1 MIDAHNHL
9 YSLKEFEDIPS
20 LMRRARQAGIMRM
33 LCNTARESDWEETAH
48 LMELYPGEIIGA
60 FGIHPWYVKETES
73 GWMERL
79 ASRLGRYPEAVIGE
93 TGLDFH
99 HHPESAALQEEFF
112 LEHLKLGA
120 LLRRPV
126 SIHCVRSWEGLL
138 GVFKKIPRKAL
149 PPALHFHA
157 YNGGKELLEKLLG
170 LGGWFSFAGTVLYE
184 KNRRGREALQQ
195 LFQMRPD
202 RLLLETDA
210 PDLPAPEPYRMGLLK
225 DSSGR
230 GRSEPADLRL
240 ILGGVSAFLQVE
252 EEELEEQIEAN
263 FEIFLKVGNV

>member
-1 MIDAHNHL
+1 MHNHIQF
-9 YSLKEFEDIPS
+9 KEFEDIPS

-157 YNGGKELLEKLLG
+157 YNGGKSVEKLLG
-170 LGGWFSFAGTVLYE
+170 LGGWFSCRNGALRKVSVDARPRSLLFKCAQTDFYWKPCAG
-184 KNRRGREALQQ
+184 
-195 LFQMRPD
+195 P
-202 RLLLETDA
+202 
-210 PDLPAPEPYRMGLLK
+210 PAPEPYRMGLLK
-225 DSSGR
+225 DNVAG
-230 GRSEPADLRL
+230 D
-240 ILGGVSAFLQVE
+240 
-252 EEELEEQIEAN
+252 EASRPIYGL
-263 FEIFLKVGNV
+263 FWAG